1 MIVQDSGPLDSKIFI
16 VAESPGRTEEQSGR
30 PFVGAS
36 GQLLKQMLQHSG
48 IDFNSCFVTN
58 VSPERPPNGKF
69 MYFYEGKTH
78 KEPSERLLKWQQ
90 ELRDKIERLKPNV
103 VILLGAEA
111 LKAVTNKK
119 GIEAWRGSIMTY
131 KNVKLIATYHP
142 AAVIRKYSFH
152 PVVEMDLA
160 KANKESQFPDVRY
173 DKYNIISKP
182 SLTQALQ
189 WMDECSNYPRV
200 GWDIETVGKHVR
212 CVGLA
217 RGSSDNPEALVIPFI
232 KFPSTDMVMPG
243 TKNIIR
249 IGNVSETMSSYWNE
263 HDELLILNALDKIMS
278 GKMIQKVGHNSISFD
293 APLILEEF
301 KMETNNHSMDTMH
314 AFHLLYS
321 ELPMGLKFLN
331 TIMLNIPNYWTGKET
346 VSDESEW
353 HYNGLDAICT
363 LLISYKL
370 DEELH
375 DADMMGLY
383 RSINDLAIA
392 LTRVQDR
399 GITIDTVARDK
410 MIVEQRQKLKD
421 TEKRII
427 ASVSKATNNPLATFN
442 PNSPKQVKELL
453 YDTLKFPT
461 IFDKGK
467 VSTGEVALRKLVKRY
482 PNETVIN
489 DIINYRKV
497 SKLINT
503 FLDINLD
510 DDGKMRTCYNASG
523 TKSGRIS
530 SSKTLWKTGMNLQ
543 NIPVGKSKGVENIR
557 NIFVPTKG
565 KVFIKADLSQAE
577 ALAVAE
583 ILYRHGD
590 STLRDLHKVKDFDI
604 HTWMIDQLYKHTGIS
619 SLKDRRDIGKL
630 ANHSGNYGAGP
641 NVLVNKAAKEEIEG
655 IDYKIAQS
663 ILSARHKAIPGL
675 RIWWKWVERQL
686 RKTRTLTTCFGRTR
700 YFFGRL
706 DDTTFRDAYSFEPQS
721 IVGDVTNRILTK
733 IEMNPDSKLDVL
745 LQVHDEVDGECYAK
759 DVDAVNDEIQKASII
774 PLFIND
780 IPLIIPMDVEVGSN
794 WRDVISYKKYK
805 GEYENGNEG

>member
-1 MIVQDSGPLDSKIFI
+1 MKVNDSGPLDAKIMI
-16 VAESPGRTEEQSGR
+16 VAEAPGRTEEQTGK

-36 GQLLKQMLQHSG
+36 GHLLRQMLQHSG

-69 MYFYEGKTH
+69 MYFYEGKKH
-78 KEPSERLLKWQQ
+78 NEPSERLIKWRK

-103 VILLGAEA
+103 VVILGAEA
-111 LKAVTNKK
+111 LKAITNKK
-119 GIEAWRGSIMTY
+119 GIEAWRGSVLTY

-142 AAVIRKYSFH
+142 SAVIRKYSFH
-152 PVVEMDLA
+152 PIVEMDLA
-160 KANKESQFPDVRY
+160 KANRESQYPDVRY
-173 DKYNIISKP
+173 DKYSIISKP
-182 SLTQALQ
+182 SLTQTLK
-189 WMDECSNYPRV
+189 WLEECSNYPRV
-200 GWDIETVGKHVR
+200 GWDIETVGQHVR

-217 RGSSDNPEALVIPFI
+217 RGGSDNPEAFVIPFI

-249 IGNVSETMSSYWNE
+249 IGNVSEEMSSYWNE
-263 HDELLILNALDKIMS
+263 HDELLVLNALDKVMS
-278 GKMIQKVGHNSISFD
+278 SKMIQKVGHNSISFD
-293 APLILEEF
+293 SPIMLKEF

-375 DADMMGLY
+375 DASMMGLY

-392 LTRVQDR
+392 LTRVQER

-410 MIVEQRQKLKD
+410 MIVEQRQKLED
-421 TEKRII
+421 IAKRIAI
-427 ASVSKATNNPLATFN
+427 SAALATGNPINTFN

-461 IFDKGK
+461 MFDKGK

-482 PNETVIN
+482 PKEIVIN

-510 DDGKMRTCYNASG
+510 DDGRMRTCYNASG

-557 NIFVPTKG
+557 NIFVPIKN

-577 ALAVAE
+577 ALVVAE
-583 ILYRHGD
+583 ILHRHGD
-590 STLRDLHKVKDFDI
+590 PTLRNLHKSKDFDI
-604 HTWMIDQLYKHTGIS
+604 HSWMIDQLYKYTGIA

-663 ILSARHKAIPGL
+663 IIVARHKAIPGL

-686 RKTRTLTTCFGRTR
+686 RKTRTLSTCFGRTR

-706 DDTTFRDAYSFEPQS
+706 DETTFRDAYSFEPQS
-721 IVGDVTNRILTK
+721 IVGDVTNKILTK

-745 LQVHDEVDGECYAK
+745 LQVHDEVDGECYDE

-780 IPLIIPMDVEVGSN
+780 IPLIIPMDIEVGTN
-794 WRDVISYKKYK
+794 WRDVVSYEEYK
-805 GEYENGNEG
+805 N